1 MGRKTKDEK
10 NLKKAKKI
18 DSKTNRKYSSRGQM
32 KKRIKKCEVGK
43 EENVGRDDVQSLKQ
57 RVFVCYIYII

>member
-1 MGRKTKDEK
+1 
-10 NLKKAKKI
+10 
-18 DSKTNRKYSSRGQM
+18 M

-57 RVFVCYIYII
+57 RVFVCYIYNIRRESWVFVDFPIAAII